1 MLDRNSL
8 PSINDNATDKELAEM
23 VKDLMENE
31 PIDLQEKEK
40 K

>member
-1 MLDRNSL
+1 MLDRNKL
-8 PSINDNATDKELAEM
+8 PAINDNATDAELAEM